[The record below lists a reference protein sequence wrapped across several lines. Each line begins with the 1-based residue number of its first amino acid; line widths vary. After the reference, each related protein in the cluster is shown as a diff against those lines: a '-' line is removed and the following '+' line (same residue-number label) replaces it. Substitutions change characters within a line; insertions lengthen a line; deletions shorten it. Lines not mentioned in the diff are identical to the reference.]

1 MRKKALLIGINRY
14 KIPGADLRGCVN
26 DVENMRNILMKY
38 YGFQDK
44 NIVRLTDFSATKKA
58 IQTGIV
64 KLLKDAKSGDVLVLH
79 YSGHGANVPDT
90 NGDEADHRDEI
101 LCPTDLD
108 WYDPLTDDWLRDT
121 FNSVAAGVNLTIIMD
136 CCHSG
141 TNTRQLMP
149 PDAPRIARF
158 LPCPLDIIAV
168 ESGRKLTGDIRKT
181 LRISTPEKRKEGD
194 IVAVDIPE
202 LLITGCRDTQT
213 SSDAYIGK
221 SYNGA
226 LTWNLVSAIK
236 AAKGKLS
243 YRDLHTL
250 TTKGLKADKFDQV
263 PQLEGRNVNFDHPF
277 LASLTASTAKA
288 APVPQQKKQKVAPRI
303 KATRTTAR
311 AFVDSIKLPPV
322 ARHLT
327 RDIQPPNEIDYDELK
342 NQAMVVGSEVVSFVK
357 GVTAERREDI
367 VNSALLAQL
376 AANKKASNSDIFK
389 WYDAYFDA
397 LGQLGWVLQDSAFN
411 AYEEQAD
418 GMEAH
423 EAILQV
429 ATVLLGAAP
438 TALAVITSTINAM
451 KSMDANSPWLTI
463 FNRESRTAKSSRFQ
477 IALAEQDESGQF
489 MVTMM
494 AYSLEAES
502 SITQVL
508 FFKIRKNKVSLKHN
522 SGKVTINESV
532 LSSVRDKI
540 KAKLADRV
548 GDYVDSIDI

>member
-1 MRKKALLIGINRY
+1 MNKKALLIGVNRY
-14 KIPGADLRGCVN
+14 KIQGADLRGCVN
-26 DVENMRNILMKY
+26 DVANLRSALIKY
-38 YGFQDK
+38 YGFQEKD
-44 NIVRLTDFSATKKA
+44 IVSLTDFAATKKA
-58 IQTGIV
+58 IQAGIV
-64 KLLKDAKSGDVLVLH
+64 KLLKGAKSGDVLVLH
-79 YSGHGANVPDT
+79 YSGHGANVPDK

-108 WYDPLTDDWLRDT
+108 WYDPLTDDWLRETFDT
-121 FNSVAAGVNLTIIMD
+121 AAAGVNLTVIMD

-141 TNTRQLMP
+141 TNTRQVLP
-149 PDAPRIARF
+149 PDAPRMARF
-158 LPCPLDIIAV
+158 LPCPLDLLAT
-168 ESGRKLTGDIRKT
+168 ESGRKLTGDTSKSRRT
-181 LRISTPEKRKEGD
+181 SSATKRKKGD

-236 AAKGKLS
+236 VAKGKLS
-243 YRDLHTL
+243 YRDLHAL
-250 TTKGLKADKFDQV
+250 TTKGLRTDKFDQV
-263 PQLEGRNVNFDHPF
+263 PQLEGRDSNFDHPF
-277 LASLTASTAKA
+277 LAPLTASAAKA
-288 APVPQQKKQKVAPRI
+288 APAPKLRKQKVTSRK
-303 KATRTTAR
+303 KATKSTAR
-311 AFVDSIKLPPV
+311 AFVDSGKLPPM

-327 RDIQPPNEIDYDELK
+327 RDIQPPKEINYDELK

-357 GVTAERREDI
+357 GVTAERRKDI

-397 LGQLGWVLQDSAFN
+397 LGQLGWVLQDSSFN

-429 ATVLLGAAP
+429 AAVMLGAAP
-438 TALAVITSTINAM
+438 TALAVITATINAM

-463 FNRESRTAKSSRFQ
+463 FNRESRTATASRFQ
-477 IALAEQDESGQF
+477 IALAEQDDNGQF

-494 AYSLEAES
+494 AYSLQAES

-508 FFKIRKNKVSLKHN
+508 FFKIRKNKVSLKHS

-532 LSSVRDKI
+532 LSSIRDKL

>member
-1 MRKKALLIGINRY
+1 MNKKALLIGINRY

-26 DVENMRNILMKY
+26 DVENMRGVLMKY

-44 NIVRLTDFSATKKA
+44 DIVRLTDFAATKKA
-58 IQTGIV
+58 IQSGIV
-64 KLLKDAKSGDVLVLH
+64 KLVKGARKGDVLVLH
-79 YSGHGANVPDT
+79 YSGHGANVPDK

-108 WYDPLTDDWLRDT
+108 WYDPLTDDWLRETFDT
-121 FNSVAAGVNLTIIMD
+121 VAAGVNLTVIMD

-141 TNTRQLMP
+141 TNTRQVLP
-149 PDAPRIARF
+149 PDTPRIARF
-158 LPCPLDIIAV
+158 LPCPLDIIAA
-168 ESGRKLTGDIRKT
+168 ESGRELSGSIRKT
-181 LRISTPEKRKEGD
+181 LRTSSTAKRKKSD
-194 IVAVDIPE
+194 IVAVNIPE

-236 AAKGKLS
+236 TAKGKLS
-243 YRDLHTL
+243 YRDLHAL

-263 PQLEGRNVNFDHPF
+263 PQMEGRDSNFDQPF
-277 LASLTASTAKA
+277 LAPITASAAKA
-288 APVPQQKKQKVAPRI
+288 AAVPQPRKQKVKPRI
-303 KATRTTAR
+303 KATKTTAR
-311 AFVDSIKLPPV
+311 AFVDSIELPRV
-322 ARHLT
+322 AKRLT
-327 RDIQPPNEIDYDELK
+327 RDAQPPKEISYDELK

-357 GVTAERREDI
+357 GVTAERRQDI

-376 AANKKASNSDIFK
+376 AANKKAASSDIFA
-389 WYDAYFDA
+389 WYNAYFDA
-397 LGQLGWVLQDSAFN
+397 LGQLGWVLQDSSFN

-429 ATVLLGAAP
+429 ATVMLGAAP
-438 TALAVITSTINAM
+438 TALAVVTATIKAM

-463 FNRESRTAKSSRFQ
+463 FNRESRTAKASRFQ
-477 IALAEQDESGQF
+477 IALAEQDENGQF

-508 FFKIRKNKVSLKHN
+508 FFKIRKNKVALKHK

-548 GDYVDSIDI
+548 SSYVDSIDI